1 MRSRCTFSHSNHSHT
16 ECTEVLT
23 IFHQQ
28 HDPVCS
34 ALSAT
39 PSQNKPG
46 RLQLLTEPKQCYL
59 VLLTATAGMTFRG
72 KQSSPHAAASEEG
85 THQASALATDEQ
97 TLVSSVHAHDCGH
110 TATCAVQ

>member
-1 MRSRCTFSHSNHSHT
+1 MTLS
-16 ECTEVLT
+16 VLLCQPLPLRT
-23 IFHQQ
+23 
-28 HDPVCS
+28 S
-34 ALSAT
+34 S
-39 PSQNKPG
+39 G

-110 TATCAVQ
+110 TATCIRSCSMTTVQV